1 MGFYL
6 SIYLLSQ
13 FPNRLK
19 NVLHPDVL
27 VPTIHLILFNPLA
40 RLVVDEG
47 GGGGERG
54 QGGMKD
60 AAAVNFLPISLF
72 WASGSGPGDSWLVQS
87 STFPF

>member
-1 MGFYL
+1 MTSNILMGFYL
-6 SIYLLSQ
+6 FIYLLSQ

-47 GGGGERG
+47 GGGRGEG
-54 QGGMKD
+54 AGGHERCC
-60 AAAVNFLPISLF
+60 
-72 WASGSGPGDSWLVQS
+72 S
-87 STFPF
+87 SQFPPHQFVLGLL